1 MSQKIIIGG
10 LCAVILVG
18 GGVWFYQNQS
28 EGGATSLMKSGEK
41 STSAQSLGEKKGIL
55 GELGDMVTGT
65 FADIMVKGQSAY
77 CTFDGIDPETRE
89 RINGSIYTSGE
100 NFAME
105 ADTVMDDIE
114 IRMNIIQNDRVM
126 YMWSDQEDVM
136 PAMKID
142 MSMFPDDSSE
152 DTESPLAFLEDP
164 ESGVDYSCRTWIPR
178 ASAFEPPKDIEFY
191 DMFGGMM
198 GAFGAMMEGGFGGDM
213 MGDAY
218 ADDEY
223 YDSPN
228 AGERY

>member
-1 MSQKIIIGG
+1 MSQKMIIGV

-18 GGVWFYQNQS
+18 GGAWFYQSQS
-28 EGGATSLMKSGEK
+28 DGGSTSLMKSGEK
-41 STSAQSLGEKKGIL
+41 GSSAQSLGEKKGVL

-77 CTFDGIDPETRE
+77 CTFDGIDPETSE
-89 RINGSIYTSGE
+89 RIKGSIYTSGE

-105 ADTVMDDIE
+105 ADTVMEDIE
-114 IRMNIIQNDRVM
+114 LRMNVVQNDRVM

-142 MSMFPDDSSE
+142 MSMFPEDDSE
-152 DTESPLAFLEDP
+152 DVESPLAFLEDP
-164 ESGVDYSCRTWIPR
+164 ESGVDYSCRAWIPR

-198 GAFGAMMEGGFGGDM
+198 GAFGAMMEGGFGQDS
-213 MGDAY
+213 MGGY
-218 ADDEY
+218 DDD
-223 YDSPN
+223 YDDY
-228 AGERY
+228 GGWEEDERY